1 MINEAVELIPRKTL
15 FGNPVKTSPQI
26 SPDGTK
32 MAYLAPV
39 DDVLNVW
46 VGTIGQEDYL
56 PVTKDNDRGVMNYFW
71 SQDNTHILYLQDVGG
86 NENWRLYAVDLK
98 TGETRDLT
106 PFEEVQVQVVAHN
119 KHFPNDLLLAMNKEN
134 PEVHDVYHLD
144 LKSGNLE
151 RIAENPGNFAA
162 WEVDTNLKVR
172 GAMVATA
179 EGGFDL
185 LIRETENS
193 DWIKKAGWGIEDSL
207 NSGPVLFSKDG
218 KYIYLKDSRDY
229 NTGRL
234 VKMEIA
240 SGKIEVISEDPEYDV
255 SDIMVHPDTYEL
267 QMVSFNKARNENLL
281 LDLTIKKDIE
291 AISKLSSGDYFIY
304 DRDDADKT
312 WLVGFVQDNGPTSFY
327 TFDREKQVGIFLFY
341 SKPDL
346 KKYTLASMEPI
357 SFKSRDGLT
366 IHGYITFPPKTEN
379 KNLPMV
385 LNVHGGPWHR
395 DTWGYNSEAQWFANR
410 GYVCL
415 QVNFRGST
423 GYGKNFLNAGDREW
437 GAKMHDDLLDAV
449 NWATEKG
456 YADPQKI
463 AIYGGSYGGYAA
475 LVGATFTPDVFNC
488 AVDIVGPS
496 NIITLIKNIPPYWA
510 TFLSNFKKRVGD
522 PDTEEEFLIS
532 RSPLFK
538 VENIKI
544 PMLIAQGANDPRV
557 KQSEAEQIVE
567 AMKAKNIDHDYLLF
581 PDEGH
586 GFVKPENRI
595 KFYSHAEK
603 FLAKHLGG
611 RFEE

>member
-193 DWIKKAGWGIEDSL
+193 DWIK
-207 NSGPVLFSKDG
+207 
-218 KYIYLKDSRDY
+218 
-229 NTGRL
+229 
-234 VKMEIA
+234 
-240 SGKIEVISEDPEYDV
+240 
-255 SDIMVHPDTYEL
+255 
-267 QMVSFNKARNENLL
+267 
-281 LDLTIKKDIE
+281 
-291 AISKLSSGDYFIY
+291 
-304 DRDDADKT
+304 
-312 WLVGFVQDNGPTSFY
+312 
-327 TFDREKQVGIFLFY
+327 
-341 SKPDL
+341 
-346 KKYTLASMEPI
+346 
-357 SFKSRDGLT
+357 
-366 IHGYITFPPKTEN
+366 
-379 KNLPMV
+379 
-385 LNVHGGPWHR
+385 
-395 DTWGYNSEAQWFANR
+395 
-410 GYVCL
+410 
-415 QVNFRGST
+415 
-423 GYGKNFLNAGDREW
+423 
-437 GAKMHDDLLDAV
+437 
-449 NWATEKG
+449 
-456 YADPQKI
+456 
-463 AIYGGSYGGYAA
+463 
-475 LVGATFTPDVFNC
+475 
-488 AVDIVGPS
+488 
-496 NIITLIKNIPPYWA
+496 
-510 TFLSNFKKRVGD
+510 
-522 PDTEEEFLIS
+522 
-532 RSPLFK
+532 
-538 VENIKI
+538 
-544 PMLIAQGANDPRV
+544 
-557 KQSEAEQIVE
+557 
-567 AMKAKNIDHDYLLF
+567 
-581 PDEGH
+581 
-586 GFVKPENRI
+586 
-595 KFYSHAEK
+595 
-603 FLAKHLGG
+603 
-611 RFEE
+611 